1 MTNTSSS
8 TGGGE
13 AVLGIDRVWA
23 AERRQGEGR
32 EVRLNIFVW
41 QEREKRGAKG
51 GFSEGKGV

>member
-1 MTNTSSS
+1 M
-8 TGGGE
+8 
-13 AVLGIDRVWA
+13 GIDRVWA